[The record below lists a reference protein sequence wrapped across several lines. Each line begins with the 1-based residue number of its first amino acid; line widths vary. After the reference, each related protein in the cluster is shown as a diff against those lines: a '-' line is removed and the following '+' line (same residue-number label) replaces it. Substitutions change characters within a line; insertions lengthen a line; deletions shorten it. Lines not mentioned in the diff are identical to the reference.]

1 MPLPDRPRMIL
12 VPIQTKKRG
21 NVMCVIELPLET
33 GGSVLFEVE
42 DLATEHKTVRGSGPA
57 SVKQLTTTFESVI
70 GKLKPVVETI
80 AQQFASLAKAPDLV
94 EVEFAV
100 KLSADAGVIIARAGS
115 EASLRVKV
123 GWKKAG

>member
-1 MPLPDRPRMIL
+1 
-12 VPIQTKKRG
+12 
-21 NVMCVIELPLET
+21 MCVIELPLET

-42 DLATEHKTVRGSGPA
+42 DLTTARKTMRGSGPE
-57 SVKQLTTTFESVI
+57 SVKQVTTTFESVI
-70 GKLKPVVETI
+70 GKLKPVVETV
-80 AQQFASLAKAPDLV
+80 ARELASLANAPDAV

-100 KLSADAGVIIARAGS
+100 KLSADAGLIIARAGS

>member
-1 MPLPDRPRMIL
+1 
-12 VPIQTKKRG
+12 
-21 NVMCVIELPLET
+21 MCVIELPLET

-42 DLATEHKTVRGSGPA
+42 DLTARKTMRGSGPE
-57 SVKQLTTTFESVI
+57 SVKQVTTTFESVI
-70 GKLKPVVETI
+70 GKLKPVVETV
-80 AQQFASLAKAPDLV
+80 ARELASLANAPDAV

>member
-1 MPLPDRPRMIL
+1 MRHRASAGDGRQR
-12 VPIQTKKRG
+12 VVRG
-21 NVMCVIELPLET
+21 R
-33 GGSVLFEVE
+33 GSHHGAQ
-42 DLATEHKTVRGSGPA
+42 DDAGSGPA
-57 SVKQLTTTFESVI
+57 SVKQVTTTFESVI
-70 GKLKPVVETI
+70 GKLKPVVETV
-80 AQQFASLAKAPDLV
+80 ARELGSLAKAPDLV

>member
-1 MPLPDRPRMIL
+1 
-12 VPIQTKKRG
+12 
-21 NVMCVIELPLET
+21 MCVIELPLET

-42 DLATEHKTVRGSGPA
+42 DLTTARKTMRGGGSEN
-57 SVKQLTTTFESVI
+57 VKQVTTTFESVI
-70 GKLKPVVETI
+70 GKLKPVVETV
-80 AQQFASLAKAPDLV
+80 ARELGSLAKAPDLV

-100 KLSADAGVIIARAGS
+100 KLSADAGVIIASAGS

>member
-1 MPLPDRPRMIL
+1 
-12 VPIQTKKRG
+12 
-21 NVMCVIELPLET
+21 MCVIELPLET
-33 GGSVLFEVE
+33 GGGVLFEVE
-42 DLATEHKTVRGSGPA
+42 DLTTARKTMRGSGPP
-57 SVKQLTTTFESVI
+57 SVKQVTTTFESVI
-70 GKLKPVVETI
+70 GKLKPVVETVTREL
-80 AQQFASLAKAPDLV
+80 ASLAKAPDLV